1 MKKELTKAEEQ
12 IMQKLWALQRG
23 FTREILAEFKS
34 DTKPSYT
41 TVATVLTVLENK
53 GFVKHEMIGNAKR
66 YTPLVSKDLYGQ
78 QAAQGLLAK
87 YFDGS
92 LSTLVSHF
100 SEKGEVD
107 INEIDQIIESLKKHK
122 K

>member
-1 MKKELTKAEEQ
+1 MQ
-12 IMQKLWALQRG
+12 ILWRLNRG
-23 FTREILAEFKS
+23 FTREILAEFTSKS
-34 DTKPSYT
+34 KPSYT

-53 GFVKHEMIGNAKR
+53 GFVEHQMIGNAKR
-66 YTPLVSKDLYGQ
+66 YTPLVSKNLYGQ

-92 LSTLVSHF
+92 LSSLVSHF

-107 INEIDQIIESLKKHK
+107 INQIDQIIEALKKHK
-122 K
+122 R